1 MGAKS
6 KGTQTTQ
13 QKTEPWDAQKPY
25 LTKGFAEAE
34 RLYDSSKPEYYP
46 GDTLAAQGAN
56 TQAGLASTGQGIQG
70 GTQGILD
77 AQNVAQNTARGDY
90 LNNNPYI
97 DATFNKAAD
106 AVTRQFRTGTTPGVD
121 SNAALQGMYGSGA
134 HQWQRET
141 ADRAYGD
148 TLGNLATDIYGGN
161 YNNERNRQMTAVGN
175 APQTF
180 GMGLIPGQ
188 AQAGL
193 GQQQDARSQQEIDD
207 ARARF
212 DYNQNLDANKLAR
225 YQQMVQGN
233 YGGTQTTTQPVY
245 GNPLAGLLGA
255 GLGIAG
261 MASGMPGLGGL
272 SGLFGGWGGGGAS
285 NQMAKGF

>member
-1 MGAKS
+1 MCI
-6 KGTQTTQ
+6 
-13 QKTEPWDAQKPY
+13 
-25 LTKGFAEAE
+25 
-34 RLYDSSKPEYYP
+34 RDS
-46 GDTLAAQGAN
+46 
-56 TQAGLASTGQGIQG
+56 
-70 GTQGILD
+70 
-77 AQNVAQNTARGDY
+77 
-90 LNNNPYI
+90 I

-106 AVTRQFRTGTTPGVD
+106 AVTRQYQTGTAPGVD
-121 SNAALQGMYGSGA
+121 SNAALQHYYGSGA
-134 HQWQRET
+134 HQWQ
-141 ADRAYGD
+141 DRNAKQAYGD

-188 AQAGL
+188 AQSGL

-212 DYNQNLDANKLAR
+212 DYDQNLDANKLAR

-233 YGGTQTTTQPVY
+233 YGGTQTTTQPIY

-285 NQMAKGF
+285 NQMAKW